1 MEVNMSPEQEISKR
15 CECCGNHP
23 AVLRIMCNET
33 ITSAEVC
40 VNCIGSA
47 FLLSIQHINSL
58 KDDEA
63 HQAKEVARCLEVIFN
78 EISSIVMGAVQENR
92 NANKG

>member
-1 MEVNMSPEQEISKR
+1 MEINMSPEQEISKM

-23 AVLRIMCNET
+23 AVLRIVCDET

-47 FLLSIQHINSL
+47 FLLSIQHIDSL
-58 KDDEA
+58 NDDEA
-63 HQAKEVARCLEVIFN
+63 HQAKEVSRCLEVVFN
-78 EISSIVMGAVQENR
+78 ELSSIIMGAVQENR
-92 NANKG
+92 NADKG

>member
-1 MEVNMSPEQEISKR
+1 MEMNMNPEQEISKM

-23 AVLRIMCNET
+23 AVLRIMCDET

-47 FLLSIQHINSL
+47 FLLSMQHMHNLSEE
-58 KDDEA
+58 EA
-63 HQAKEVARCLEVIFN
+63 HQAKEVSRCFDVVFN
-78 EISSIVMGAVQENR
+78 EISSILMGAVQETKD
-92 NANKG
+92 ANKS